1 MGQDETHV
9 VILSSL
15 NPTHRSGLILSNTLS
30 TSLFIDYAVLT
41 PYDNGHCCETVAHV
55 YITLQDTC
63 HFLKQHLFSLAF
75 QYSGTSSS
83 LPFVTSIYYIDLCTR
98 TYTHAHTSTHTD
110 ITSGSSSTMSTVT
123 SSPSH
128 PIQPPGHPN
137 TRASQSAMIDNSDTQ
152 TISFYR
158 HIVVHKILK

>member
-15 NPTHRSGLILSNTLS
+15 NPTHRSGLILSNTLF

-55 YITLQDTC
+55 YITVQDTC
-63 HFLKQHLFSLAF
+63 HFLKQHNTYLVSRSSIVALLRHSLFV
-75 QYSGTSSS
+75 
-83 LPFVTSIYYIDLCTR
+83 PSIYYIDLCTR

-110 ITSGSSSTMSTVT
+110 ITSGSSSTM
-123 SSPSH
+123 
-128 PIQPPGHPN
+128 
-137 TRASQSAMIDNSDTQ
+137 
-152 TISFYR
+152 
-158 HIVVHKILK
+158 